1 MSDNATTF
9 GSAST
14 AIAKICKD
22 GAVTDYL
29 ANRQVEWRFI
39 TKRAPWHGGY
49 WERLVEL
56 TKEAIKQMMDNAR
69 FPLKTFRTIV
79 VEIEARLNDR
89 PLTVVSSDLDGQET
103 LTPSHLMIGRR
114 LTTLPYDSNVE
125 DEVLDP
131 TNEENSSDLCKRVRR
146 LQHALN
152 TFISVFKQ
160 NTSPAF
166 VSATSGPVENMKNQS
181 RFAKPFMS
189 MTIRCGQ
196 LKFAQ

>member
-49 WERLVEL
+49 WERLVGL
-56 TKEAIKQMMDNAR
+56 AKEAIKKMMGNAR

-79 VEIEARLNDR
+79 AEIEARLNDR
-89 PLTVVSSDLDGQET
+89 TLTVVSSDFGGQET

-114 LTTLPYDSNVE
+114 LTTLPNDFNVE
-125 DEVLDP
+125 DEVLGP
-131 TNEENSSDLCKRVRR
+131 TYEENSTDFSKRVRR
-146 LQHALN
+146 LLERACSTL
-152 TFISVFKQ
+152 
-160 NTSPAF
+160 
-166 VSATSGPVENMKNQS
+166 
-181 RFAKPFMS
+181 
-189 MTIRCGQ
+189 
-196 LKFAQ
+196 